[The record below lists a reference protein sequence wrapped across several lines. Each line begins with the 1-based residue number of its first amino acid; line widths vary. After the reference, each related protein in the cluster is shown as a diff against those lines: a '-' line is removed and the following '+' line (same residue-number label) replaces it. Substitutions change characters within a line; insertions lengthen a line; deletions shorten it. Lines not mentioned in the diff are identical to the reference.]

1 MIAWML
7 QNAVVATVLA
17 LLVWGTCH
25 WKRLGPAARHA
36 LWMLVLI
43 KLLMPPVVSWPWA
56 VTNPL
61 ARAQAAP
68 GAPVGQ
74 DTFEAP
80 PAPAS
85 PVPGEPGSL
94 RTPATGPEGRYWTL
108 QRAVEV
114 LTVVWL
120 SGVAA
125 YLLLQ
130 GVRIVRIAR
139 RTATAKQAPALEEM
153 AARLSL
159 KVTAK

>member
-17 LLVWGTCH
+17 LLVWGICH
-25 WKRLGPAARHA
+25 WRRLGPAARHG
-36 LWMLVLI
+36 LWLLVLI

-68 GAPVGQ
+68 GARLGQ

-85 PVPGEPGSL
+85 LLPGEPGSL
-94 RTPATGPEGRYWTL
+94 QTPAAGIEGRNWTL

-114 LTVVWL
+114 LTVIWL
-120 SGVAA
+120 SGVAV

-130 GVRIVRIAR
+130 GMRIVRLAR
-139 RTATAKQAPALEEM
+139 RTATAKQAPALEEV
-153 AARLSL
+153 AAELSRRME
-159 KVTAK
+159 